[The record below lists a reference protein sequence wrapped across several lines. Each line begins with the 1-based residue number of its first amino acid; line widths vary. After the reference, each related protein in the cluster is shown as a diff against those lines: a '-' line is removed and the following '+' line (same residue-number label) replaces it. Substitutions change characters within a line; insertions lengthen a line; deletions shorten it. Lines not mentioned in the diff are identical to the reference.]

1 MHIQEE
7 NMLNNKSV
15 KISERKLESVNRRTE
30 HTMAKEN
37 RKKDKQRSTKHYTS
51 N

>member
-15 KISERKLESVNRRTE
+15 KISKGQLESVNRRTE
-30 HTMAKEN
+30 NTMAKEN
-37 RKKDKQRSTKHYTS
+37 RKKRQQRSTKHWKI
-51 N
+51 